1 MIKKQKISKRVK
13 IKIQHISRVEG
24 HVGFMGY
31 LLNGDVKQAKIEIEE
46 GARLIEGIL
55 IGRHFSEAPIITARI
70 CGICPVIHNLT
81 SIKAIENALEIKV
94 RPEVILLR
102 KLLLSAQIIQSH
114 TLHLFFLSLP
124 DFLNY
129 SSDLSQIKKY
139 PAQTKAALDI
149 RNFGNKIIEIIGGRA
164 IHPITTEIGG
174 FKKYPKKIDLLT
186 LYRQA
191 EKILLKSVDLGNF
204 FKKKL
209 KYPEFYR
216 PTNFASLYSEKEY
229 ALYGGKIKWQTS
241 NGKERI
247 YEPEIFLNQ
256 VREFETSGEVVK
268 RVKYN
273 QQAYMVGALARVNN
287 NSNQLNSQAKKIWH
301 DLIKQQPVRNTF
313 YNIFAQAVEV
323 VHFIE
328 ESQKLLKKLTGLKLD
343 NLKTQSPF
351 KLKSSLPR
359 FAKQGRQGLAACEA
373 PRGTLYHV
381 YEIDKD
387 GLIKKCNIITPTAQF
402 LNNIE
407 ADLKVWLKQTKRLSK
422 KEQKK
427 KIEMLIRAYD
437 PCITCATH

>member
-1 MIKKQKISKRVK
+1 MTKKRKIIKKII
-13 IKIQHISRVEG
+13 IKHLSRIEG
-24 HVGFMGY
+24 HADFIGY
-31 LLNGDVKQAKIEIEE
+31 LLNGDVQQAKIEIEE

-256 VREFETSGEVVK
+256 AREFETLGEVVK
-268 RVKYN
+268 RVQYN

-287 NSNQLNSQAKKIWH
+287 NGDQLNSQAKKIWR

-328 ESQKLLKKLTGLKLD
+328 ESQKLLKRLIRTSLD
-343 NLKTQSPF
+343 NRSIKNARF
-351 KLKSSLPR
+351 KIKP
-359 FAKQGRQGLAACEA
+359 GMGLAACEA
-373 PRGTLYHV
+373 PRGTLYHT
-381 YEIDKD
+381 YEIDKN

-407 ADLKVWLKQTKRLSK
+407 EDLKVWLPSLKRLSG
-422 KEQKK
+422 KELER
-427 KIEMLIRAYD
+427 KIKMLIRAYD